1 MMRSF
6 EIISPSTNEIL
17 AHRDYSDGNTIE
29 KTLAKATTAFKQW
42 RRTSITQRAEICLKM
57 VQHFQNNIEVISEE
71 ITMQMG
77 RPIQYAPFE
86 IKGGFKER
94 AEYMIHIAA
103 DTLAD
108 QKVSEISGFERFIRK
123 EALGTI
129 LILAPWNYPYL
140 TSVNA
145 IIPALMAGN
154 SVILKHATQTALC
167 AERYLEAFQAAG
179 LPDGVFGILHL
190 DHDQVSEIISDERIA
205 YTAFTGSTEG
215 GKAIQKAIG
224 TRFISSGLELGGK
237 DPAYVCRDADLGS
250 SIKNLVDG
258 SFFNSGQSCCGIERI
273 YVHEDVF
280 DAFVDGFVKLTRNY
294 ILDDP
299 MNTTTTLGPMV
310 RIKNARS
317 VMDQIESAV
326 ANGAKALI
334 DRADFPTMPLPYL
347 APQVLIHVDHTMD
360 IMKEETFGPVVGIMP
375 VKSDEQA
382 VKLMNDSRY
391 GLSASIWTN
400 DLERALRIG
409 DEVETGTWFMNRCD
423 YLDPELAWTGVKD
436 SGKGCTLSALGYD
449 HVTRSKSFHL
459 KLL

>member
-1 MMRSF
+1 MMSSF
-6 EIISPSTNEIL
+6 DIISPSTNEIL
-17 AHRDYSDGNTIE
+17 AHRDYSDGNAIE
-29 KTLAKATTAFKQW
+29 KALAKATAAFKEW
-42 RRTSITQRAEICLKM
+42 RRTSLAQRAEICLKM
-57 VQHFQNNIEVISEE
+57 IQHFQNNIELFSEE

-77 RPIQYAPFE
+77 RPIQYSPFE
-86 IKGGFKER
+86 IKGGLRER
-94 AEYMIHIAA
+94 AEYMIKIAA

-108 QKVSEISGFERFIRK
+108 QKVSELNGFERFIKR
-123 EALGTI
+123 EPLGTI
-129 LILAPWNYPYL
+129 LVLAPWNYPYL
-140 TSVNA
+140 TSVNT

-154 SVILKHATQTALC
+154 TVILKHATQTALC

-179 LPDGVFGILHL
+179 LPDGVFEILHL
-190 DHDQVSEIISDERIA
+190 DHDQVSEIIKDKRIA

-237 DPAYVCRDADLGS
+237 DPAYVCSDSDLGN

-273 YVHEDVF
+273 YVQEDVF
-280 DAFVDGFVKLTRNY
+280 DEFVDGFVKLTKNY

-299 MNTTTTLGPMV
+299 MNNATTLGPMV
-310 RIKNARS
+310 RIKNAQS
-317 VMDQIESAV
+317 VIDQIESAV
-326 ANGAKALI
+326 ANGAVELI
-334 DRADFPTMPLPYL
+334 DRDDFPIMPLPYL
-347 APQVLIHVDHTMD
+347 APQVLINVDHMMD

-391 GLSASIWTN
+391 GLTASIWTN

-409 DEVETGTWFMNRCD
+409 DHVETGTWFMNRCD

-436 SGKGCTLSALGYD
+436 SGKGCTLSSLGYNQ
-449 HVTRSKSFHL
+449 VTRPKSFHL
-459 KLL
+459 KLK